1 MTSSSD
7 PDSALGPESLDA
19 DAAKVDGKPV
29 PSQRTA
35 LSRERIVAAAIDY
48 VDEHGLAGLSMRRLG
63 ATLGVEA
70 MALYR
75 YIPSRDDLLD
85 AMVDSFVAE
94 LDNDEDVLNEPQY
107 GWQDFLQRLAHGIR
121 RIALAHPLAFPL
133 MASRPAQAPWLR
145 PPLRSLRWVEQFLTG
160 LVDEGFSDRTAVAAY
175 RGFTSFL
182 LGHLLLETVV
192 RGADAGLLDQHQT
205 KADDQDPLT
214 THPTLR
220 RLKDALAKDESLLE
234 FEESLESLLERLTL
248 IRTEN

>member
-7 PDSALGPESLDA
+7 PDSAEGTDSLDA
-19 DAAKVDGKPV
+19 DAAKVTGKPA

-35 LSRERIVAAAIDY
+35 LSRERIVAAAIEY

-121 RIALAHPLAFPL
+121 RIALTHPLAFPL

-160 LVDEGFSDRTAVAAY
+160 LIDEGFSDQTAVAAY

-192 RGADAGLLDQHQT
+192 RGADAGLLDQHET
-205 KADDQDPLT
+205 EADGHDPLT

-220 RLKDALAKDESLLE
+220 RLKDALAKDESLVE

-248 IRTEN
+248 IRTEG

>member
-7 PDSALGPESLDA
+7 PDSAEGTDSLDA
-19 DAAKVDGKPV
+19 DAAKVTGKPA

-35 LSRERIVAAAIDY
+35 LSRERIVAAAIEY

-160 LVDEGFSDRTAVAAY
+160 LVDEGFSDQTAVAAY

-192 RGADAGLLDQHQT
+192 RGADAGVLDHHET
-205 KADDQDPLT
+205 KTDGQDPLT

-220 RLKDALAKDESLLE
+220 RLKDALAKDESHVE

-248 IRTEN
+248 IKTEN